1 MLWKKSPS
9 QPIEIVEE
17 LSKKIGVN
25 KSIAELL
32 VARGIYDF
40 ESAKYFFRPEWSHLH
55 DPFLMKDMKEAVTR
69 IQKAIDT
76 GEGVMIFGD
85 YDVDG
90 TTSVALLTS
99 YLNDKIPKL
108 RAYIPDRYNEGYG
121 ISKKGIQEAQADG
134 ISLIIALDC
143 GVKAIEQINYAN
155 SLEIDF
161 IICDHHLPGP
171 QIPNALAVL
180 DPKRKDCNY
189 PFKELCG
196 CGVGFK
202 LVQALQKHFKSSELE
217 LLIYLD
223 LVAIAIAADIVPI
236 TGENRTLTFLGLKQL
251 QNSPRLGL
259 HLFIKDI
266 KRPLVVRDLVYIIAP
281 RINASGRMDQGIN
294 SVELLM
300 SKDQNKILS
309 IARSIEFFNT
319 ERKSTEERIVEE
331 ALQQIELEEEI
342 ENSSTVVYHHSWHK
356 GVIGIVASRLI
367 EKFYRPTVVITK
379 SGDILAGSARSVSGF
394 DIYSALKSCEDS
406 MIKFGGHKYA
416 AGLTL
421 KPEKLNNFKKAFED
435 YVKENILPEQKSPF
449 LNYDLELELNNL
461 NPKFFRILNQMEP
474 FGPQNSQPVFVTC
487 NCRDAGGSRI
497 VGNNKNHLK
506 LDIIDEKGIRFKGI
520 GFGMGYYLKKIKMQ
534 KTFSLLYTLDEN
546 HYNGEVSLQLNVKD
560 LKFN

>member
-520 GFGMGYYLKKIKMQ
+520 GFGIGYYLKKIKMQ